1 MSIIYLPVQPRMGL
15 SGKQRAQGIS
25 VELYNLELPKHLHE
39 PGRTTTKML
48 QVIEHPTNGQF
59 ALLAFSDMA
68 IKVHPKR
75 DVTALVALFPQL
87 TAEERASMTYYIA
100 TSPVVQM
107 QYLMPSDAE
116 QLTEEQAAQAGWV
129 EFDPNFEE

>member
-1 MSIIYLPVQPRMGL
+1 MSIVYLPVQARMNL
-15 SGKQRAQGIS
+15 TSRQRAEGIS
-25 VELYNLELPKHLHE
+25 TELYHLELPKHLHQ

-48 QVIEHPTNGQF
+48 QVIEHPTTGQF
-59 ALLAFSDMA
+59 ACVAFSDMA
-68 IKVHPKR
+68 IKVHPQR

-100 TSPVVQM
+100 TSPVVLM

-116 QLTEEQAAQAGWV
+116 QLTEEEAQAAGWL
-129 EFDPNFEE
+129 PEE